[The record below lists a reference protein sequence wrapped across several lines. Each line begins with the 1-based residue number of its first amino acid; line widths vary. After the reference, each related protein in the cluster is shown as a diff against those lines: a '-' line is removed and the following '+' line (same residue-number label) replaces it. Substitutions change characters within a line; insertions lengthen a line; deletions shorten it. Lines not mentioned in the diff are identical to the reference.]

1 LHFNFS
7 TSSNSMPIKLASFRY
22 LTKVSPTIPAISDF
36 EGEVCRSL
44 ADLRLS
50 PEKLAGRRIGVTAG
64 SRGIAS
70 LKEIIRAV
78 CAWLQGRN
86 ASPFVFPA
94 MGSHGGAT
102 AEGQRRV
109 LESYGVIEDYVG
121 APILSSMET
130 VRVAQTARGSHVFVD
145 RNAWDADGVLVLNRV
160 KPHTGF
166 SGKIESGLL
175 KMIAVGMG
183 KQRGAEEVHRSARK
197 YGYEDVIREVSSAT
211 LATGKILGGLAV
223 VENEWHQV
231 CRIHGVPS
239 PDFAS
244 QEETVLKV
252 ARALTPRIPLSTFGL
267 LIVDR
272 LGKNIAGTGMDTKVI
287 GRGVPMAQRE
297 APVIDLIYVRDLTP
311 ETEGN
316 GVGVGFADMVHD
328 RIHRK
333 IDLQKTYVNARTSLN
348 VSSVRLP
355 MSFPSDCKALEFALD
370 SLASGRPE
378 EQSIVWIRS
387 TVDLDRLAISE
398 PLAHTAAGLEGWQI
412 SSEAFEPQFDT
423 AGDLIS
429 PAPRL

>member
-1 LHFNFS
+1 
-7 TSSNSMPIKLASFRY
+7 MPIKLASFRY
-22 LTKVSPTIPAISDF
+22 LTKISPAIPAISDF
-36 EGEVCRSL
+36 EAEVCRNLDEL
-44 ADLRLS
+44 AFS
-50 PEKLAGRRIGVTAG
+50 PGELVGRRIAVTVG

-70 LKEIIRAV
+70 LKEVVRAV
-78 CAWLQGRN
+78 CFWLREHK

-102 AEGQRRV
+102 GQGQQHV
-109 LESYGVIEDYVG
+109 LESYGVTEEYVG

-130 VRVAQTARGSHVFVD
+130 VQVAQTARGSQVLVD
-145 RNAWDADGVLVLNRV
+145 RNAWQSDGVLVLNRV

-183 KQRGAEEVHRSARK
+183 KQKGAEEVHRAARR
-197 YGYEDVIREVSSAT
+197 YGYEGAIRDISASI
-211 LATGKILGGLAV
+211 LATGKILCGLAI
-223 VENEWHQV
+223 VENECHQV
-231 CRIHGVPS
+231 CRIYGVRS
-239 PDFAS
+239 RDLAS
-244 QEETVLKV
+244 EEEAILRF
-252 ARALTPRIPLSTFGL
+252 ARAHTPRIPLPSLRL

-287 GRGVPMAQRE
+287 GRGVAMAPGD

-316 GVGVGFADMVHD
+316 AVGVGFADMVHE

-355 MSFPSDCKALEFALD
+355 ICFPSDRAALEFALD
-370 SLASGRPE
+370 SLATGRPE

-387 TVDLDRLAISE
+387 TVDLNRLAISE
-398 PLAHTAAGLEGWQI
+398 PLAAAAAGLDGWQI
-412 SSEAFEPQFDT
+412 SSEAFEPQFDE
-423 AGDLIS
+423 AGDLIG
-429 PAPRL
+429 LV